1 MFSGCQFRDVA
12 IAGDFSS
19 RLPRLSQQPDLDWIE
34 AASKRGTQLSNS
46 KELSGFNAIVA
57 RPQPVAIHL
66 HYDAVHTSQMD
77 QPITKALPRTGAAFS
92 LELDRDLV
100 HVYGEPAFHYFLDI
114 ERARFIRSARPCV
127 LLRVDMKDRQG
138 LPTRLSQTLSERLFL
153 AIAQSLRETD
163 FIGWYEDERVAGAVL
178 TEIAEANHNEGI
190 RRTVDRIRR
199 RFETSFP
206 VAVSSRLDIRVN
218 TLRDERI
225 WN

>member
-1 MFSGCQFRDVA
+1 
-12 IAGDFSS
+12 
-19 RLPRLSQQPDLDWIE
+19 
-34 AASKRGTQLSNS
+34 
-46 KELSGFNAIVA
+46 
-57 RPQPVAIHL
+57 VAIHL
-66 HYDAVHTSQMD
+66 HYDPVHTFQMD
-77 QPITKALPRTGAAFS
+77 QTIAKAPSRTGAAFS

-127 LLRVDMKDRQG
+127 LLRVDMKDRHGQ
-138 LPTRLSQTLSERLFL
+138 PTLLSQTLSQRLFL

-178 TEIAEANHNEGI
+178 TEIAEANHDESI

-218 TLRDERI
+218 TIRDERI